1 MPLFMILDRYTMVCD
16 ITICGSMAP
25 GRQAEGLRALPG
37 LEAYPSPAGHLG
49 LICATHPVYLIR
61 YNDIM

>member
-1 MPLFMILDRYTMVCD
+1 MICGD

-25 GRQAEGLRALPG
+25 GRHPEAEGLRALPG

-49 LICATHPVYLIR
+49 LTRICATNPV
-61 YNDIM
+61 